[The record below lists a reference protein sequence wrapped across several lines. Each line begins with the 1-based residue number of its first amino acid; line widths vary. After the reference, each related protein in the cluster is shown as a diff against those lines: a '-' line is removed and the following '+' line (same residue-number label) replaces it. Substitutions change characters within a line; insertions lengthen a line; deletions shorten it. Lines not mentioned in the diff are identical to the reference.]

1 MVVLFFLRGPW
12 IKFLISWW
20 FGLVVWI
27 PGIPLWKGSLLGGTP
42 TIPNHQPKPPNY
54 YILLDW
60 ISVTYCWT
68 CSLRTRQVCCQA
80 IWGFSDR
87 WVRAPRPWPSLLA
100 WTIQPVDIIPMKELS
115 HRKRWCEKFRGFS
128 QPFLHESSGHG
139 TLQWWHFGRYD
150 GVILTVS
157 RFVSL
162 FGWGHCLTALPFRYG
177 WGGCQCRC
185 CEGPHVILRCIWGW
199 FLRGPPFEGYRHFPC
214 EIYVLGFIYSF

>member
-100 WTIQPVDIIPMKELS
+100 WTIQPADIIPMKELS
-115 HRKRWCEKFRGFS
+115 HRKRWCEKIRGFS
-128 QPFLHESSGHG
+128 QQFCMNLQVMELCSGG
-139 TLQWWHFGRYD
+139 TLAD
-150 GVILTVS
+150 MMVS
-157 RFVSL
+157 S
-162 FGWGHCLTALPFRYG
+162 LPFPVSFRCLV
-177 WGGCQCRC
+177 GG
-185 CEGPHVILRCIWGW
+185 IA
-199 FLRGPPFEGYRHFPC
+199 
-214 EIYVLGFIYSF
+214 